1 MTQNHSTRAILKVN
15 DREYIFFPL
24 VNING
29 ITIQQL
35 NRLPFSI
42 RILLEGVL
50 RKADEGQTNPTDI
63 TNLVRW
69 QPKQENRPTIPI
81 FPGRVVLQ
89 DFTGVP
95 VMNDLAAMR
104 SALAKMQDDP
114 RKVNPVV
121 QVDLVIDHSIQVD
134 YYANPDAYR
143 LNAELEFQRNRERYE
158 FLHWAQKAFKNLRIV
173 PPASGI
179 VHQVNLEYLASVVL
193 TREENG
199 SILAYPDTL
208 VGTDSHTTMINGLG
222 VVGWGVGGIEAVAAM
237 LGEPI
242 EMVAPDV
249 IGVRLSGKLREGV
262 TPTDLTLFI
271 IQSLRKMGVVDKF
284 VEFFGPG
291 LDHLA
296 VADRAMIANMAPES
310 GATML
315 YFPVDHLTLDYLR
328 LTNRPESLIEL
339 VETYYQAQ
347 LLFRTSLTPDPE
359 YTQVLDIDLSTIESS
374 IAGPRR
380 PQDRIPLGNVR
391 SVFQRSLTTPK
402 TENGFGIPPEELGK
416 SAVIPDNGKTSE
428 LKHGSVVIA
437 AITSCTNTSNP
448 FVMMS
453 AGLLAK
459 KAVEKGLKVKPY
471 VKTSLAPGSR
481 VVTDYLK
488 DAGLMDDLEALGF
501 YLVGYGCTTCIGNA
515 GPLPE
520 KIVQAVKENNLVVG
534 AVLSGNRNFEGRI
547 SPHTRANFLASP
559 PLVVAYALAGTVDI
573 DLLNEPLG
581 IGKDNQPVFLKDIW
595 PSSQEVEEHIHRH
608 IRPEMYADAYAAI
621 FQMSELWNQIQSG
634 EDLLYQWDENSTYL
648 QEPPFF
654 NLQPSGG
661 ADILNAR
668 VLALLGDSITTDHIS
683 PAGSI
688 AVNSP
693 AGQYLISKGVP
704 PSEFNSYGSRRGN
717 DRVMT
722 RGTFSNIRLKNLLVP
737 GVEGGYTRHFPSGEQ
752 MTIYDAAM
760 RYQSEGVPLI
770 VLAGKEYGTGSSR
783 DWAAK
788 GVLLL
793 GVKAIIAESYERIH
807 RSNLAG
813 MGVLPLQF
821 KPNQN
826 AQTLGL
832 KGDEIYSIKNIG
844 KDIYPGKEVM
854 IEARSQDNSV
864 ITFTALVRLD
874 TPKEIQYYL
883 NGGIMN
889 TILAQLKGRN
899 IETLQN

>member
-1 MTQNHSTRAILKVN
+1 MSNHRSNRATLIVDN
-15 DREYIFFPL
+15 QATVFYPL
-24 VNING
+24 INAPG
-29 ITIQQL
+29 ANQDLL

-42 RILLEGVL
+42 RVLLEGAL
-50 RKADEGQTNPTDI
+50 RKLDEGQATHQDVDNLLQWEPQNP
-63 TNLVRW
+63 
-69 QPKQENRPTIPI
+69 NRPNIPI

-95 VMNDLAAMR
+95 VINDLAAMR
-104 SALAKMQDDP
+104 SALAKMNLDP
-114 RKVNPVV
+114 QKVNPVV
-121 QVDLVIDHSIQVD
+121 NVDLVIDHSIQVD
-134 YYANPDAYR
+134 YAGRPDAYR
-143 LNAELEFQRNRERYE
+143 LNAEIEFQRNRERYE
-158 FLHWAQKAFKNLRIV
+158 FLHWAQKAFRNIRIV

-179 VHQVNLEYLASVVL
+179 VHQVNLEYLATVVL
-193 TREENG
+193 TRQE
-199 SILAYPDTL
+199 SDFTLIYPDTL

-242 EMVAPDV
+242 EIVAPDV

-296 VADRAMIANMAPES
+296 LADRAMIANMAPES

-315 YFPVDHLTLDYLR
+315 YFPVDQQTLHYLR
-328 LTNRPESLIEL
+328 LTNRSEALINL
-339 VETYYQAQ
+339 VEAYYQAQ
-347 LLFRTSLTPDPE
+347 MLFRTAETPDPHYSQLLE
-359 YTQVLDIDLSTIESS
+359 VDLAAIEPGV
-374 IAGPRR
+374 AGPRR
-380 PQDRIPLGNVR
+380 PQDRLSLQDVPAA
-391 SVFQRSLTTPK
+391 FQRALSAPK
-402 TENGFGIPPEELGK
+402 SENGFGVSPADLHRKAQIP
-416 SAVIPDNGKTSE
+416 ANGKTSE

-448 FVMMS
+448 FVMIS

-459 KAVEKGLKVKPY
+459 KAIEKGLKTQPY

-481 VVTDYLK
+481 VVTDYLR
-488 DAGLMDDLEALGF
+488 DAGLLEFLEQLGF
-501 YLVGYGCTTCIGNA
+501 HLVGYGCTTCIGNS
-515 GPLPE
+515 GPLPDT
-520 KIVQAVKENNLVVG
+520 IVQAIKDNNLVVG

-547 SPHTRANFLASP
+547 SPQTRANYLASP
-559 PLVVAYALAGTVDI
+559 PLVVAYALAGSVDV
-573 DLLNEPLG
+573 DLLHEPLG
-581 IGKDNQPVFLKDIW
+581 MGKDNQPVYLRDIW
-595 PSSQEVEEHIHRH
+595 PSSREVEEYIHNH
-608 IRPEMYADAYAAI
+608 IRPEMFADAYNAI
-621 FQMSELWNQIQSG
+621 FSMSELWNAIQSG
-634 EDLLYQWDENSTYL
+634 DQLLYSWNENSTYL

-654 NLQPSGG
+654 TIPPSKGE
-661 ADILNAR
+661 DILNAR
-668 VLALLGDSITTDHIS
+668 VLVLLSDSITTDHIS

-693 AGQYLISKGVP
+693 AGQYLISKGIQ

-722 RGTFSNIRLKNLLVP
+722 RGTFANIRLKNLLVP
-737 GVEGGYTRHFPSGEQ
+737 GIEGGFTRHFPSNEQ
-752 MTIYDAAM
+752 MSIYDAAV
-760 RYQSEGVPLI
+760 RYQHEQIPLI
-770 VLAGKEYGTGSSR
+770 ILAGKEYGTGSSR

-793 GVKAIIAESYERIH
+793 GVKAVIAESFERIH

-821 KPNQN
+821 KPGQN
-826 AQTLGL
+826 AASLGL
-832 KGDEIYSIKNIG
+832 TGEEIYHIQDLRPNLKSG
-844 KDIYPGKEVM
+844 GEVT
-854 IEARSQDNSV
+854 IQAV
-864 ITFTALVRLD
+864 TAYGSHKHFQAIVRLD
-874 TPKEIQYYL
+874 TRKEIDYYL

-889 TILAQLKGRN
+889 TVLNQFQKQAN
-899 IETLQN
+899 

>member
-1 MTQNHSTRAILKVN
+1 MTTNNPHHAYLQIN
-15 DREYIFFPL
+15 DQHFAFYPL
-24 VNING
+24 INAPGAG
-29 ITIQQL
+29 IDQL

-42 RILLEGVL
+42 RVLLEGVL
-50 RKADEGQTNPTDI
+50 RKKGEGQTTEADV
-63 TNLVRW
+63 TNLLNW
-69 QPKQENRPTIPI
+69 QPHQLNRPIIPV
-81 FPGRVVLQ
+81 FPGRVILQ

-95 VMNDLAAMR
+95 VINDLAAMR
-104 SALAKMQDDP
+104 SALARMQDDP

-121 QVDLVIDHSIQVD
+121 KVDLVIDHSIQVD
-134 YYANPDAYR
+134 YYASSDAYR
-143 LNAELEFQRNRERYE
+143 YNAELEFQRNRERYE
-158 FLHWAQKAFKNLRIV
+158 FLHWAQKAFQNLKVV

-179 VHQVNLEYLASVVL
+179 VHQVNLEYLATVVL
-193 TREENG
+193 TREKG
-199 SILAYPDTL
+199 DTTLVFPDTL

-222 VVGWGVGGIEAVAAM
+222 VVGWGIGGIEAVAAM

-242 EMVAPDV
+242 EIVAPDV
-249 IGVRLSGKLREGV
+249 IGVRLTGKLREGV

-271 IQSLRKMGVVDKF
+271 IQSLRKLGVVDKF

-291 LDHLA
+291 LNHLA
-296 VADRAMIANMAPES
+296 LADRAMIANMTPES

-315 YFPVDHLTLDYLR
+315 YFPVDYQTLDYLR
-328 LTNRPESLIEL
+328 LTNRPDSLVDL
-339 VETYYQAQ
+339 VEAYYQAQ
-347 LLFRTSLTPDPE
+347 MLFRTSSTPDPE
-359 YTQVLDIDLSTIESS
+359 YTQVLEVDLAAIEPSV
-374 IAGPRR
+374 AGPRR
-380 PQDRIPLGNVR
+380 PQDRIPLREVR
-391 SVFQRSLTTPK
+391 TVFQRSLIAPK
-402 TENGFGIPPEELGK
+402 TENGFGIPPEELSK
-416 SAVIPDNGKTSE
+416 SAIIPNNGKTSE

-448 FVMMS
+448 FVMMG

-481 VVTDYLK
+481 VVTDYLS

-501 YLVGYGCTTCIGNA
+501 HLVGYGCTTCIGNS

-520 KIVQAVKENNLVVG
+520 KIVNAIKENNLVVG

-547 SPHTRANFLASP
+547 SPQTRANFLASP
-559 PLVVAYALAGTVDI
+559 PLVIAYALAGTVDI
-573 DLLNEPLG
+573 DLLHEPLG
-581 IGKDNQPVFLKDIW
+581 TGKDGQPVYLRDIW
-595 PSSQEVEEHIHRH
+595 PSSKEVEEHIHRH
-608 IRPEMYADAYAAI
+608 IRPEMFADAYAEI
-621 FQMSELWNQIQSG
+621 YRMSEQWNKIQSG
-634 EDLLYQWDENSTYL
+634 DNLLYQWDENSTYL

-654 NLQPSGG
+654 DIQPGKG
-661 ADILNAR
+661 KDILNAR

-722 RGTFSNIRLKNLLVP
+722 RGTFANIRLKNLLLP

-770 VLAGKEYGTGSSR
+770 IIAGKEYGTGSSR

-793 GVKAIIAESYERIH
+793 GVRAVIAESFERIH

-821 KPNQN
+821 KPGQN
-826 AQTLGL
+826 AHTLGL
-832 KGDEIYSIKNIG
+832 KGNEVYSIKNIG
-844 KDIYPGKEVM
+844 ADLFPGKEVTV
-854 IEARSQDNSV
+854 EAASDDGSV
-864 ITFTALVRLD
+864 ITFNAVIRLD

-883 NGGIMN
+883 DGGIMN
-889 TILAQLKGRN
+889 TILAKLKQKRF
-899 IETLQN
+899 

>member
-1 MTQNHSTRAILKVN
+1 MFHERSTRANLMVN
-15 DREYIFFPL
+15 NQSVFFYPL
-24 VNING
+24 INAPG
-29 ITIQQL
+29 ANQELLQ
-35 NRLPFSI
+35 RLPFSI
-42 RILLEGVL
+42 RILLEGAL
-50 RKADEGQTNPTDI
+50 RKHDEGQATHQDVE
-63 TNLVRW
+63 NLLHW
-69 QPKQENRPTIPI
+69 KPQDPNRPNIPI

-95 VMNDLAAMR
+95 VINDLAAMR
-104 SALAKMQDDP
+104 SALTNMSLDP
-114 RKVNPVV
+114 RTVNPVV
-121 QVDLVIDHSIQVD
+121 KVDLVIDHSIQVD
-134 YYANPDAYR
+134 YAGSPDAYR

-158 FLHWAQKAFKNLRIV
+158 FLHWAQKAFRNLRIV

-179 VHQVNLEYLASVVL
+179 VHQVNLEHLATVVL
-193 TREENG
+193 TRQEDG
-199 SILAYPDTL
+199 ATIVYPDTL

-242 EMVAPDV
+242 EIVAPDV

-296 VADRAMIANMAPES
+296 LADRAMIANMTPES

-315 YFPVDHLTLDYLR
+315 YFPVDEQTLAYLR
-328 LTNRPESLIEL
+328 LTNRPEEL
-339 VETYYQAQ
+339 VNRVEAYYHAQ
-347 LLFRTSLTPDPE
+347 MLFRTATTPDPR
-359 YTQVLDIDLSTIESS
+359 YTQLLEVDLAGIEPGV
-374 IAGPRR
+374 AGPRR
-380 PQDRIPLGNVR
+380 PQDRISLKDVPAA
-391 SVFQRSLTTPK
+391 FQRALSAPK
-402 TENGFGIPPEELGK
+402 TENGFGIPAEELNRT
-416 SAVIPDNGKTSE
+416 ARIPTNGKNSE

-459 KAVEKGLKVKPY
+459 KAVEKGLTTKPY

-481 VVTDYLK
+481 VVTDYLR
-488 DAGLMDDLEALGF
+488 DAGLMEPLEILGF
-501 YLVGYGCTTCIGNA
+501 HLVGYGCTTCIGNS
-515 GPLPE
+515 GPLPDVLVE
-520 KIVQAVKENNLVVG
+520 TVKENNLVVG

-547 SPHTRANFLASP
+547 SPQTRANYLASP
-559 PLVVAYALAGTVDI
+559 PLVVAYAIAGSVDV
-573 DLLNEPLG
+573 DLVNEPLG
-581 IGKDNQPVFLKDIW
+581 MGKDNQPIYLRDIW
-595 PSSQEVEEHIHRH
+595 PSSREVELYIHNH
-608 IRPEMYADAYAAI
+608 IRPEMFADAYNAI
-621 FQMSELWNQIQSG
+621 FSMSELWNAIQSG
-634 EDLLYQWDENSTYL
+634 DDVLYTWDDNSTYL
-648 QEPPFF
+648 QQPPFF
-654 NLQPSGG
+654 SIPPARGE
-661 ADILNAR
+661 DIINAR

-693 AGQYLISKGVP
+693 AGQYLISKGVQ
-704 PSEFNSYGSRRGN
+704 PSDFNSYGSRRGN

-722 RGTFSNIRLKNLLVP
+722 RGTFANIRLKNLLVP
-737 GVEGGYTRHFPSGEQ
+737 GVEGGFTRYFPGNEQ
-752 MTIYDAAM
+752 MSIYDAAM
-760 RYQSEGVPLI
+760 RYQQQRVPLI

-793 GVKAIIAESYERIH
+793 GVKAVIAESFERIH

-821 KPNQN
+821 KPGQN
-826 AQTLGL
+826 ATSLGL
-832 KGDEIYSIKNIG
+832 TGDEIYHIHNLRQNLKSG
-844 KDIYPGKEVM
+844 GEVTVQ
-854 IEARSQDNSV
+854 A
-864 ITFTALVRLD
+864 TANDGRQKVFQAIVRLD
-874 TPKEIQYYL
+874 TRKEIDYYL

-889 TILAQLKGRN
+889 TVLHQMRQQAN
-899 IETLQN
+899 

>member
-1 MTQNHSTRAILKVN
+1 
-15 DREYIFFPL
+15 
-24 VNING
+24 
-29 ITIQQL
+29 
-35 NRLPFSI
+35 I

-50 RKADEGQTNPTDI
+50 RKQETGEANPADFQ
-63 TNLVRW
+63 NLLNW
-69 QPKQENRPTIPI
+69 QPTQENRPTIPI

-95 VMNDLAAMR
+95 VLNDLAAMR
-104 SALAKMQDDP
+104 SALAKTNDDP

-179 VHQVNLEYLASVVL
+179 VHQVNLEYLATVVL
-193 TREENG
+193 TRQEE
-199 SILAYPDTL
+199 SYATVFPDTL

-242 EMVAPDV
+242 EIVAPDV
-249 IGVRLSGKLREGV
+249 IGVRLSGKLSEGV
-262 TPTDLTLFI
+262 TPTDLTLSI
-271 IQSLRKMGVVDKF
+271 IQSLRKLGVVDKF

-296 VADRAMIANMAPES
+296 LADRAMIANMAPES
-310 GATML
+310 GATIL
-315 YFPVDHLTLDYLR
+315 YFPVDHHTLDYLR
-328 LTNRPESLIEL
+328 LTNRPESLVEL
-339 VETYYQAQ
+339 VEAYYQAQ
-347 LLFRTSLTPDPE
+347 MLFRTSSTPDPE
-359 YTQVLDIDLSTIESS
+359 YTQVLEVDLSTIEPSV
-374 IAGPRR
+374 AGPRR
-380 PQDRIPLGNVR
+380 PQDRIPLAQVR
-391 SVFQRSLTTPK
+391 NVFQRSLTAPRA
-402 TENGFGIPPEELGK
+402 ENGFGIPPEELRRSALIPHNGK
-416 SAVIPDNGKTSE
+416 SSE
-428 LKHGSVVIA
+428 LTHGSVVIA

-453 AGLLAK
+453 AGLLAR
-459 KAVEKGLKVKPY
+459 KAVEKGLKVKPF

-520 KIVQAVKENNLVVG
+520 NIVQAIKDNNLVVG

-581 IGKDNQPVFLKDIW
+581 AGKDGQPVFLKDVW

-608 IRPEMYADAYAAI
+608 IRPEMFADAYAAI

-634 EDLLYQWDENSTYL
+634 QDLLYRWDENSTYL

-654 NLQPSGG
+654 NLQPFGIK
-661 ADILNAR
+661 DILNAR

-722 RGTFSNIRLKNLLVP
+722 RGTFANIRLKNLLVP

-760 RYQSEGVPLI
+760 KYQSEGVPLI
-770 VLAGKEYGTGSSR
+770 ILAGKEYGTGSSR

-793 GVKAIIAESYERIH
+793 GVKAVIAESFERIH

-821 KPNQN
+821 KAGQT
-826 AQTLGL
+826 AQTIGL
-832 KGDEIYSIKNIG
+832 RGDEIFAIKNIG
-844 KDIYPGKEVM
+844 PELYPGKEVTV
-854 IEARSQDNSV
+854 EARSVDN
-864 ITFTALVRLD
+864 ILTFQAIVRLD

-889 TILAQLKGRN
+889 TILAQLHQREFKN
-899 IETLQN
+899 LQN